1 MKFVSEITHGDRRP
15 WASTYD
21 ADGNMTC
28 DGRFRYT
35 WNGENRLVR
44 AQELVA
50 PTNRHP
56 YTVSYAYDHRGRMVS
71 KRITENDG
79 QDTLVKS
86 IAYLWDGWNIIREI
100 QVSGVRDQGAGETL
114 VTDNVWGLD
123 PVDESFSILLLNFLS
138 ILHSTQFVRQH
149 PFFSAKYAFVLN
161 NCNLVDVLGEQPRDK
176 YYGLPERFW
185 HWYHKNVKQ
194 NGDPDLTKEEA
205 HDEYDNLVKQGKPGA
220 DSKDNRGKDSSN
232 KNPGKECE
240 PIETEDDERNE
251 EDDIPHEQNFK
262 SDSQTVD
269 GKQIANLIVI
279 SIISAFISY
288 LLYSAGFAPL

>member
-1 MKFVSEITHGDRRP
+1 MRKYRP
-15 WASTYD
+15 E
-21 ADGNMTC
+21 M
-28 DGRFRYT
+28 GRWMSR
-35 WNGENRLVR
+35 
-44 AQELVA
+44 
-50 PTNRHP
+50 
-56 YTVSYAYDHRGRMVS
+56 
-71 KRITENDG
+71 
-79 QDTLVKS
+79 
-86 IAYLWDGWNIIREI
+86 
-100 QVSGVRDQGAGETL
+100 
-114 VTDNVWGLD
+114 D

-205 HDEYDNLVKQGKPGA
+205 HDEYDNWVKQGKPGA
-220 DSKDNRGKDSSN
+220 DSKDNRGNDSSN

-262 SDSQTVD
+262 PDSQTVD

-279 SIISAFISY
+279 SIISALISY
-288 LLYSAGFAPL
+288 LFYSAGFAPL